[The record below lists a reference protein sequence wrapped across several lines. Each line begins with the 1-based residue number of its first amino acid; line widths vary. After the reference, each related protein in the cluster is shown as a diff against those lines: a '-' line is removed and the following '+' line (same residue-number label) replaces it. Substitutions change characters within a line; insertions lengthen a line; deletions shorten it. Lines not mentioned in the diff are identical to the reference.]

1 MLLCQMPPH
10 ILIVDDEPDLELLI
24 RQKFRHQIRDGKYR
38 FSFAGNGV
46 EALEMLKQENDF
58 DLILTDLN
66 MPEMDGLT
74 FLSNIRNLEGLYKAV
89 VVSAYGDM
97 DNIRTAMN
105 LGAFDFI
112 TKPIDFT
119 DLEKTI
125 EKTLAEVFEIRKG
138 IQARE
143 QLQKAIHDKEI
154 AELERQKAEEAKKH
168 ERQFLANMSHEIR
181 TPMNAIIGMTKLL
194 MNISTEHRQL
204 KYIKGIKD
212 SAENLLAIIN
222 DILDLSKIE
231 SGKIKIEHIPF
242 SIHETIDLV
251 ITTLKHKADE
261 KGLNLNSKVD
271 ASVPQSVKGDPVRLY
286 QVLMNL
292 VGNAIKFTE
301 QGSVDVNVI
310 TAGRSDGQIPI
321 RFDVSDTGIGISEEN
336 ISKIFEKFTQ
346 ASSDTTRKFG
356 GTGLGL
362 TISKQLIEI
371 QNGHITVWSRPG
383 EGSVFSFTLPFLET
397 SETPLEKGGEI
408 PSADIL
414 QLIKDKRVLIAED
427 NTFNQIVAVD
437 SIHEII
443 PEMVLDLAENGK
455 EAVEKHE
462 KNQYDLIIMDIQMP
476 EMDGFQ
482 ASQKIRKELPAPLS
496 EVPIIA
502 MTASVTREEVEDCFE
517 AGMDEFVAKPFN
529 QAELI
534 SKMSRLLLNNNPKKN
549 KYEHH

>member
-1 MLLCQMPPH
+1 MPPH

-46 EALEMLKQENDF
+46 EALEMLKQENDY
-58 DLILTDLN
+58 DMILTDLN

-74 FLSNIRNLEGLYKAV
+74 LLSNIKFLDGQYKAV
-89 VVSAYGDM
+89 VVSAYGDL
-97 DNIRTAMN
+97 DNIRNAMN

-112 TKPIDFT
+112 TKPINFS

-125 EKTLAEVFEIRKG
+125 EKTLVEVEVIRKG
-138 IQARE
+138 MQARE

-154 AELERQKAEEAKKH
+154 AEIERQKAEEAKKH

-194 MNISTEHRQL
+194 MNISTEYRQL

-242 SIHETIDLV
+242 SINDTLELV

-261 KGLNLNSKVD
+261 KGLTLSSKID
-271 ASVPQSVKGDPVRLY
+271 PSVPSGIKGDPVRLY

-301 QGSVDVNVI
+301 RGHVNINVI
-310 TAGRSDGQIPI
+310 TAGHSDGQIPI

-336 ISKIFEKFTQ
+336 LSKIFEKFTQ

-371 QNGHITVWSRPG
+371 QKGLITVWSRPG
-383 EGSVFSFTLPFLET
+383 EGSVFSFTIPYLET
-397 SETPLEKGGEI
+397 VETPVEKGTDI
-408 PSADIL
+408 PSPNTL
-414 QLIKDKRVLIAED
+414 NLIKDKRVLIVED
-427 NTFNQIVAVD
+427 NAFNQIVAVD

-443 PEMVLDLAENGK
+443 PDMPLDLAENGRI
-455 EAVEKHE
+455 AVEMHQ
-462 KNQYDLIIMDIQMP
+462 KNNYDLIIMDIQMP

-482 ASQKIRKELPAPLS
+482 ASQKIRKELPSPLS
-496 EVPIIA
+496 AVPIIA

-534 SKMSRLLLNNNPKKN
+534 SKMSRLLLNENPKQN

>member
-1 MLLCQMPPH
+1 MPPH
-10 ILIVDDEPDLELLI
+10 ILVVDDEPDLELLI
-24 RQKFRHQIRDGKYR
+24 RQKFRHQIKDGKYR
-38 FSFAGNGV
+38 FSFAGNGT
-46 EALEMLKQENDF
+46 EALAMLENDESF

-66 MPEMDGLT
+66 MPEMDGLSL
-74 FLSNIRNLEGLYKAV
+74 LSNLKNKDGVFKAV

-97 DNIRTAMN
+97 DNIRAAMN

-112 TKPIDFT
+112 TKPIDFN

-125 EKTLAEVFEIRKG
+125 DKTLAEVALIRRG
-138 IQARE
+138 IEARE
-143 QLQKAIHDKEI
+143 QLQKAIRDKEI
-154 AELERQKAEEAKKH
+154 AEIERQKAEQAKKH

-242 SIHETIDLV
+242 SIHDTLDLV
-251 ITTLKHKADE
+251 LTTLRPKAEE
-261 KGLNLNSKVD
+261 KGLMLSSNID
-271 ASVPQSVKGDPVRLY
+271 ESVPSSVKGDPVRLY
-286 QVLMNL
+286 QILMNL

-301 QGSVDVNVI
+301 KGSVNVNII
-310 TAGRSDGQIPI
+310 TAGRTDGQIPI
-321 RFDVSDTGIGISEEN
+321 RFDVADTGIGISEEN
-336 ISKIFEKFTQ
+336 LSKIFEKFTQ

-362 TISKQLIEI
+362 TISKQLIEL
-371 QNGHITVWSRPG
+371 QKGHITVWSRPG
-383 EGSVFSFTLPFLET
+383 EGSVFSFTIPYIQT
-397 SETPLEKGGEI
+397 VETPVENKSEL
-408 PSADIL
+408 PSAETLRLIQDKKIL
-414 QLIKDKRVLIAED
+414 IVED
-427 NTFNQIVAVD
+427 NAFNQIVAVD

-443 PEMVLDLAENGK
+443 PSIPLDIAENGK
-455 EAVEKHE
+455 VAIEMHQ
-462 KNQYDLIIMDIQMP
+462 KNHYDLIIMDIQMP
-476 EMDGFQ
+476 EMDGFE
-482 ASQKIRKELPAPLS
+482 ASRIIRNRLSPPLS
-496 EVPIIA
+496 DVPIIA
-502 MTASVTREEVEDCFE
+502 MTASVTREDVEDCFE

-534 SKMSRLLLNNNPKKN
+534 NKMSRLLINGKLNNQKL
-549 KYEHH
+549 

>member
-1 MLLCQMPPH
+1 MPPH

-46 EALEMLKQENDF
+46 EALEMLKQENDY

-74 FLSNIRNLEGLYKAV
+74 LLSNIKFLDGQYKAI

-112 TKPIDFT
+112 TKPIDFS

-125 EKTLAEVFEIRKG
+125 EKTLAEVEVIRKG

-154 AELERQKAEEAKKH
+154 AEIERQKAEEAKKH

-231 SGKIKIEHIPF
+231 SGKIKIELIPF
-242 SIHETIDLV
+242 SIQDTLDLV

-261 KGLNLNSKVD
+261 KGLSLSSKID
-271 ASVPQSVKGDPVRLY
+271 PGVPPSIKGDPVRLY

-301 QGSVDVNVI
+301 QGSVDVSVI
-310 TAGRSDGQIPI
+310 TAGHSDGQIPI
-321 RFDVSDTGIGISEEN
+321 RFDVADTGIGISEEN
-336 ISKIFEKFTQ
+336 LNKIFEKFTQ

-362 TISKQLIEI
+362 TISKQLIEL
-371 QNGHITVWSRPG
+371 QKGHITVWSRPG
-383 EGSVFSFTLPFLET
+383 EGSVFSFTIPYLET
-397 SETPLEKGGEI
+397 RETPVEKGI
-408 PSADIL
+408 DLPSTNTL
-414 QLIKDKRVLIAED
+414 NLIKDKRVLIVED
-427 NTFNQIVAVD
+427 NAFNQIVAVD

-443 PEMVLDLAENGK
+443 PEMPLDLAENGK
-455 EAVEKHE
+455 IAVEMHE
-462 KNQYDLIIMDIQMP
+462 KNNYDLIIMDIQMP

-482 ASQKIRKELPAPLS
+482 ASRRIRKELPAPLS

-529 QAELI
+529 QEELI
-534 SKMSRLLLNNNPKKN
+534 SKMSRLLLKETPKQN
-549 KYEHH
+549 RYEHH

>member
-1 MLLCQMPPH
+1 MPPH

-24 RQKFRHQIRDGKYR
+24 RQKFRHHIRDGKYR
-38 FSFAGNGV
+38 FSFAGNGA
-46 EALEMLKQENDF
+46 EALEMLKQDNDY

-74 FLSNIRNLEGLYKAV
+74 FLSNIKNLDGQYKAV

-97 DNIRTAMN
+97 ENIRSAMN

-125 EKTLAEVFEIRKG
+125 EKTLAEVEVIRKG

-143 QLQKAIHDKEI
+143 QLQKAIHEKEI
-154 AELERQKAEEAKKH
+154 AEIERKKAEEAKKH

-242 SIHETIDLV
+242 SIQDTLELV

-261 KGLNLNSKVD
+261 KGLILSSKID
-271 ASVPQSVKGDPVRLY
+271 SGVPLTVKGDPVRLY

-301 QGSVDVNVI
+301 QGRVDVNVI

-321 RFDVSDTGIGISEEN
+321 RFDVADTGIGISEEN
-336 ISKIFEKFTQ
+336 LSKIFEKFTQ

-371 QNGHITVWSRPG
+371 QKGHITVWSRPG
-383 EGSVFSFTLPFLET
+383 EGSVFSFTMPYLET
-397 SETPLEKGGEI
+397 RETPVEKEADLPSDEVLE
-408 PSADIL
+408 
-414 QLIKDKRVLIAED
+414 LIKNKRVLIAED
-427 NTFNQIVAVD
+427 NAFNQIVAVD
-437 SIHEII
+437 SIHEVI
-443 PEMVLDLAENGK
+443 PAMPLELAENGK
-455 EAVEKHE
+455 IAVEMHK
-462 KNQYDLIIMDIQMP
+462 KNNYDLIIMDIQMP

-482 ASQKIRKELPAPLS
+482 ASQTIRKQLPAPLS
-496 EVPIIA
+496 DVPIMA

-534 SKMSRLLLNNNPKKN
+534 SKMTRLLLKGNHLQNQ

>member
-1 MLLCQMPPH
+1 MPPH

-24 RQKFRHQIRDGKYR
+24 RQKYRHQIRDGKYR

-46 EALEMLKQENDF
+46 EALEMLKQENDI
-58 DLILTDLN
+58 DLILTDIN

-74 FLSNIRNLEGLYKAV
+74 FLSNIRFLEGKYKAV

-112 TKPIDFT
+112 TKPIDFA

-125 EKTLAEVFEIRKG
+125 EKTLVEVEEIRKG

-154 AELERQKAEEAKKH
+154 AEIQRQKAEEAKKH

-194 MNISTEHRQL
+194 MNISSEHRQL

-242 SIHETIDLV
+242 SIHDTLELV
-251 ITTLKHKADE
+251 LTTLKHKAEE
-261 KGLNLNSKVD
+261 KGLALNSTID
-271 ASVPQSVKGDPVRLY
+271 SSVPLSVKGDPVRLY

-301 QGSVDVNVI
+301 QGKVAINAI

-321 RFDVSDTGIGISEEN
+321 RFDVADTGIGISEEN
-336 ISKIFEKFTQ
+336 LSKIFDKFTQ

-371 QNGHITVWSRPG
+371 QKGHITVWSRPG
-383 EGSVFSFTLPFLET
+383 EGSVFSFTIPFLET
-397 SETPLEKGGEI
+397 REVPVEKGTDL
-408 PSADIL
+408 PSAGTIE
-414 QLIKDKRVLIAED
+414 LIKDKRVLIVED
-427 NTFNQIVAVD
+427 NAFNQIVAVD

-443 PEMVLDLAENGK
+443 PAMPLDLAENGK
-455 EAVEKHE
+455 VAVEMHE
-462 KNQYDLIIMDIQMP
+462 KNNYDLIIMDIQMP

-482 ASQKIRKELPAPLS
+482 ASQKIRKELPSPLS
-496 EVPIIA
+496 SVPIIA
-502 MTASVTREEVEDCFE
+502 MTASVTREEVEDCFD
-517 AGMDEFVAKPFN
+517 AGMNEFVAKPFN

-534 SKMSRLLLNNNPKKN
+534 NKMCGLLLNENPKQN

>member
-1 MLLCQMPPH
+1 MPPH
-10 ILIVDDEPDLELLI
+10 ILVVDDEPDLELLI
-24 RQKFRHQIRDGKYR
+24 RQKFRHQIKDGKYR
-38 FSFAGNGV
+38 FSFAGNGI
-46 EALEMLKQENDF
+46 EALAMLENDESF

-66 MPEMDGLT
+66 MPEMDGLSL
-74 FLSNIRNLEGLYKAV
+74 LSNLKNKDGVFKAV

-97 DNIRTAMN
+97 DNIRAAMN

-112 TKPIDFT
+112 TKPIDFN

-125 EKTLAEVFEIRKG
+125 DKTLAEVALIRRG
-138 IQARE
+138 IEARE
-143 QLQKAIHDKEI
+143 QLQKAIRDKEI
-154 AELERQKAEEAKKH
+154 AEIERQKAEQAKKH

-242 SIHETIDLV
+242 SIHDTLDLV
-251 ITTLKHKADE
+251 LTTLRPKAEE
-261 KGLNLNSKVD
+261 KGLMLSSNID
-271 ASVPQSVKGDPVRLY
+271 ESVPSSVKGDPVRLY
-286 QVLMNL
+286 QILMNL

-301 QGSVDVNVI
+301 KGSVNVNII
-310 TAGRSDGQIPI
+310 TAGRTDGQIPI
-321 RFDVSDTGIGISEEN
+321 RFDVADTGIGISEEN
-336 ISKIFEKFTQ
+336 LSKIFEKFTQ

-362 TISKQLIEI
+362 TISKQLIEL
-371 QNGHITVWSRPG
+371 QKGHITVWSRPG
-383 EGSVFSFTLPFLET
+383 EGSVFSFTIPYIQT
-397 SETPLEKGGEI
+397 VETPVENKSEL
-408 PSADIL
+408 PSAETLRLIQDKKIL
-414 QLIKDKRVLIAED
+414 IVED
-427 NTFNQIVAVD
+427 NAFNQIVAVD

-443 PEMVLDLAENGK
+443 PSIPLDIAENGK
-455 EAVEKHE
+455 VAIEMHQ
-462 KNQYDLIIMDIQMP
+462 KNHYDLIIMDIQMP
-476 EMDGFQ
+476 EMDGFE
-482 ASQKIRKELPAPLS
+482 ASRIIRNRLSPPLS
-496 EVPIIA
+496 DVPIIA

-534 SKMSRLLLNNNPKKN
+534 NKMSRLLINGKLNNQKL
-549 KYEHH
+549 

>member
-1 MLLCQMPPH
+1 MPPH

-46 EALEMLKQENDF
+46 EALEMLKQENDY

-74 FLSNIRNLEGLYKAV
+74 FLSNIKFLDGQYKAI

-112 TKPIDFT
+112 TKPIDFS

-125 EKTLAEVFEIRKG
+125 EKTLAEVEVIRKG

-154 AELERQKAEEAKKH
+154 AEIERQKAEEAKKH

-212 SAENLLAIIN
+212 SAENLLSIIN

-231 SGKIKIEHIPF
+231 SGKIKIEHVPF
-242 SIHETIDLV
+242 SIQDTLELV

-261 KGLNLNSKVD
+261 KGLSLSSKID
-271 ASVPQSVKGDPVRLY
+271 PGVPPSIKGDPVRLY

-301 QGSVDVNVI
+301 QGSVDVSVI
-310 TAGRSDGQIPI
+310 TAGRNDGQIPI
-321 RFDVSDTGIGISEEN
+321 RFDVADTGIGISEEN
-336 ISKIFEKFTQ
+336 LSKIFEKFTQ

-371 QNGHITVWSRPG
+371 QKGHITVWSRPG
-383 EGSVFSFTLPFLET
+383 EGSVFSFTVPYLET
-397 SETPLEKGGEI
+397 RETPVEKGTDL
-408 PSADIL
+408 PSTNTL
-414 QLIKDKRVLIAED
+414 NLIKDKRVLIVED
-427 NTFNQIVAVD
+427 NAFNQIVAVD

-443 PEMVLDLAENGK
+443 PGMPLDLAENGK
-455 EAVEKHE
+455 IAVEMHE
-462 KNQYDLIIMDIQMP
+462 KNNYDLIIMDIQMP

-534 SKMSRLLLNNNPKKN
+534 SKMSRLLFKETPKQN
-549 KYEHH
+549 RYEHH

>member
-1 MLLCQMPPH
+1 MPPH
-10 ILIVDDEPDLELLI
+10 ILVVDDEPDLELLI
-24 RQKFRHQIRDGKYR
+24 RQKFRHQIKDGKYR
-38 FSFAGNGV
+38 FSFAGNGT
-46 EALEMLKQENDF
+46 EALAMLENDESF

-66 MPEMDGLT
+66 MPEMDGLSL
-74 FLSNIRNLEGLYKAV
+74 LSNLKNKDGVFKAV

-97 DNIRTAMN
+97 DNIRAAMN

-112 TKPIDFT
+112 TKPIDFN

-125 EKTLAEVFEIRKG
+125 DKTLAEVALIRRG
-138 IQARE
+138 IEARE
-143 QLQKAIHDKEI
+143 QLQKAIRDKEI
-154 AELERQKAEEAKKH
+154 AEIERQKAEQAKKH

-242 SIHETIDLV
+242 SIHDTLDLV
-251 ITTLKHKADE
+251 LTTLRPKAEE
-261 KGLNLNSKVD
+261 KGLMLSSNIDESVP
-271 ASVPQSVKGDPVRLY
+271 ASVEGDPVRLY
-286 QVLMNL
+286 QILMNL

-301 QGSVDVNVI
+301 KGSVNVNII
-310 TAGRSDGQIPI
+310 TAGRTDGQIPI
-321 RFDVSDTGIGISEEN
+321 RFDVADTGIGISEEN
-336 ISKIFEKFTQ
+336 LSKIFEKFTQ

-362 TISKQLIEI
+362 TISKQLIEL
-371 QNGHITVWSRPG
+371 QKGHITVWSRPG
-383 EGSVFSFTLPFLET
+383 EGSVFSFTIPYIQT
-397 SETPLEKGGEI
+397 VETPVENKSEL
-408 PSADIL
+408 PSAETLRLIQDKKIL
-414 QLIKDKRVLIAED
+414 IVED
-427 NTFNQIVAVD
+427 NAFNQIVAVD

-443 PEMVLDLAENGK
+443 PSIPLDIAENGK
-455 EAVEKHE
+455 VAIEMHQ
-462 KNQYDLIIMDIQMP
+462 KNHYDLIIMDIQMP
-476 EMDGFQ
+476 EMDGFE
-482 ASQKIRKELPAPLS
+482 ASRIIRNRLSPPLS
-496 EVPIIA
+496 DVPIIA
-502 MTASVTREEVEDCFE
+502 MTASVTREDVEDCFE

-534 SKMSRLLLNNNPKKN
+534 NKMSRLLINGKLNNQKL
-549 KYEHH
+549 

>member
-1 MLLCQMPPH
+1 MPPH

-46 EALEMLKQENDF
+46 EALEMLKQENDY
-58 DLILTDLN
+58 DMILTDLN

-74 FLSNIRNLEGLYKAV
+74 LLSNIKFLDGQYKAV
-89 VVSAYGDM
+89 VVSAYGDL
-97 DNIRTAMN
+97 DNIRNAMN

-112 TKPIDFT
+112 TKPINFS

-125 EKTLAEVFEIRKG
+125 EKTLVEVEVIRKG
-138 IQARE
+138 MQARE

-154 AELERQKAEEAKKH
+154 AEIERQKAEEAKKH

-194 MNISTEHRQL
+194 MNISTEYRQL

-242 SIHETIDLV
+242 SINDTLELV

-261 KGLNLNSKVD
+261 KGLTLSSKID
-271 ASVPQSVKGDPVRLY
+271 PSVPSGIKGDPVRLY

-301 QGSVDVNVI
+301 RGHVNINVI
-310 TAGRSDGQIPI
+310 TAGHSDGQIPI

-336 ISKIFEKFTQ
+336 LSKIFEKFTQ

-371 QNGHITVWSRPG
+371 QKGLITVWSRPG
-383 EGSVFSFTLPFLET
+383 EGSVFSFTIPYLET
-397 SETPLEKGGEI
+397 VETPVEKGTDI
-408 PSADIL
+408 PSPNTL
-414 QLIKDKRVLIAED
+414 NMIKDKRVLIVED
-427 NTFNQIVAVD
+427 NAFNQIVAVD

-443 PEMVLDLAENGK
+443 PDMPLDLAENGRI
-455 EAVEKHE
+455 AVEMHQ
-462 KNQYDLIIMDIQMP
+462 KNNYDLIIMDIQMP

-482 ASQKIRKELPAPLS
+482 ASQKIRKELPSPLS
-496 EVPIIA
+496 AVPIIA

-534 SKMSRLLLNNNPKKN
+534 SKMSRLLLNENPKQN